1 PQAAPPLLDQ
11 AVSADP
17 THPLA
22 HSALALAWSALGY
35 DERARQS
42 AKRAYELSSSLARE
56 DRMWFE
62 GRYHEAMNEHDAAIK
77 TYQALYSFFPDNLEY
92 GLELATVQT
101 AAGQGKDALET
112 LDSLRRLPAPVSDD
126 PRIDRAEAN
135 AASSL
140 SDFKR
145 QQVAAAR
152 AVMKARQQSARLLVA
167 SALLVEGNAWQ
178 ELGETP
184 KAIDAAGEAGQI
196 YATAGDP

>member
-1 PQAAPPLLDQ
+1 
-11 AVSADP
+11 
-17 THPLA
+17 
-22 HSALALAWSALGY
+22 
-35 DERARQS
+35 
-42 AKRAYELSSSLARE
+42 
-56 DRMWFE
+56 
-62 GRYHEAMNEHDAAIK
+62 
-77 TYQALYSFFPDNLEY
+77 
-92 GLELATVQT
+92 TVQT

-135 AASSL
+135 AARSL
-140 SDFKR
+140 ADFKR

-196 YATAGDP
+196 YATAGDRGGESRALRAVGIALRSQGDLAGAGQKY